1 MAACMMVGKCVGV
14 RNYMK
19 KDGKPGCNAKIADN
33 DGNIFEMLGN
43 GTFPTFPF
51 GTEVTVSFDVGFFNG
66 KPSNFYMTNII
77 EAKGIKEA
85 LGK

>member
-1 MAACMMVGKCVGV
+1 MSSCMMVGKCVGV

-19 KDGKPGCNAKIADN
+19 KDGKPGCSAKVADN
-33 DGNIFEMLGN
+33 DGNIFEFLGN

-51 GTEVTVSFDVGFFNG
+51 GTEVVANFDVGFFNG
-66 KPSNFYMTNII
+66 RPSNFFLTNLG

-85 LGK
+85 MK